1 VTGAELREVR
11 AASKRERA
19 HYKINAVANVDR
31 PTCYCDGCRVA
42 RETIAAAVPWLLDC
56 YDLATTSLPGSAGD
70 LS

>member
-1 VTGAELREVR
+1 VTGAALREVR

-31 PTCYCDGCRVA
+31 PDCYCDRCRA
-42 RETIAAAVPWLLDC
+42 DRETIAAAAPWLLDC
-56 YDLATTSLPGSAGD
+56 YDSATTTHPEFGD